1 MLLKMEKE
9 AQPVW
14 VNTAENGFLPFKGL
28 TPNDS
33 LPSTQNDMKAL
44 AKLDFELSQT
54 LVETM
59 TPPAQEYAKNQV
71 FYCQTLGDTYVTL
84 LSHDKDS
91 NTCVCRL
98 RKQSAETAQ
107 DFTLKT
113 EELLTTIK
121 VIVKT
126 APVLSVD
133 PRFAEV

>member
-1 MLLKMEKE
+1 M
-9 AQPVW
+9 
-14 VNTAENGFLPFKGL
+14 
-28 TPNDS
+28 
-33 LPSTQNDMKAL
+33 
-44 AKLDFELSQT
+44 SQT

-59 TPPAQEYAKNQV
+59 TPPSQEYAKNQV
-71 FYCQTLGDTYVTL
+71 FYCQRQGDSYVTV

-98 RKQSAETAQ
+98 KKQSAETTQ

-126 APVLSVD
+126 VPVHSKE
-133 PRFAEV
+133 PRFAEVQVDINDKIFETI